1 VKIRGRITVF
11 ILVSFFL
18 YLTPIAA
25 LFLVGGTIARLY
37 RTETSIAKTESSMFG
52 LNNIVRSL
60 LVTSGYTVENLSD
73 KVSSARE
80 EFDHRLSELETH
92 LAAQRTSVTFPES
105 LAITRRLWL
114 RSEANVQE
122 IERILSDMAK
132 SGIDLRRTS
141 DLSLMEYNS
150 LLTTA
155 NVGRNQDHYY
165 FIKALNLIDSVIIES
180 DTYSQILLE
189 ASSLVAIE
197 IRRRIRVLTVII
209 ALSPLVFGAGVL
221 AFALNFSRE
230 SLARQIN
237 TLLED
242 VKATEKEK
250 RIFQMRILRYQINP
264 HFLFN
269 TLNSVRYTSLKEGA
283 QETAEMT
290 RILSRLLRNTISSD
304 EPVTTV
310 ETEIRNLMDYVALMQ
325 KRFDNRLNFRIEC
338 AEVLKDLL
346 IPPFLIQPVLENS
359 ILHGLTEIINSE
371 KRNAELFVTFEI
383 TGKRLSI
390 TVRDNGA
397 GIDAHTVARVLSDAP
412 DREPHHIGLKNI
424 HDRLILAYGP
434 AFGLGITSTLGSG
447 TDVVMVLPV
456 ERVTGGDP

>member
-1 VKIRGRITVF
+1 
-11 ILVSFFL
+11 
-18 YLTPIAA
+18 
-25 LFLVGGTIARLY
+25 
-37 RTETSIAKTESSMFG
+37 M
-52 LNNIVRSL
+52 
-60 LVTSGYTVENLSD
+60 
-73 KVSSARE
+73 
-80 EFDHRLSELETH
+80 
-92 LAAQRTSVTFPES
+92 
-105 LAITRRLWL
+105 
-114 RSEANVQE
+114 
-122 IERILSDMAK
+122 SDMAK